1 MVYYRYIPIREYYLG
16 LLSLHGMRTMGV
28 HNEVLFGIAFVTPQ
42 AKAQRNMGKSSLAE
56 LETLTVSG
64 MLSWV

>member
-1 MVYYRYIPIREYYLG
+1 MLYYRYIPIREYYLG

-42 AKAQRNMGKSSLAE
+42 AKAQRNM
-56 LETLTVSG
+56 
-64 MLSWV
+64 